1 MYTKRLPRCDVM
13 AELLT
18 DFFVSSKKIFA
29 LSGMPSS
36 CCVRVPAPLIPEVAL
51 VELPPINL
59 KTCTTVRTQR
69 HRNSVLEEEEA
80 RSGAPAEA
88 ARRCA
93 VGAVGTRLPQLLCLL
108 RGKDGGGSARPTI
121 R

>member
-1 MYTKRLPRCDVM
+1 MYTKRLLRCDVI

-59 KTCTTVRTQR
+59 ETCTTVRTQR

-88 ARRCA
+88 ARRYA
-93 VGAVGTRLPQLLCLL
+93 VGAVGTRLPQLLSTQ
-108 RGKDGGGSARPTI
+108 G
-121 R
+121 